1 MTKFN
6 SGQENFV
13 FSDKIKIHV
22 FQKSTIWHFLRW
34 MCTAKAQKLDVYCKS
49 SKADKKRPN
58 TGLGTLYDIL
68 PGVGHPSLSLNILLE
83 SGQVYCK
90 KQSLPINCSELKL
103 FPGGGTT
110 DQTTPRDHSQCRYQ
124 GFSFYSSLTLAQ
136 TTDHFLSL
144 CDRSRHLLRE
154 KAIHFSEEKTFLL
167 QNCFFVICL
176 PLPL

>member
-49 SKADKKRPN
+49 SKADKKRPK

-68 PGVGHPSLSLNILLE
+68 PGVGHPSLSLNILL
-83 SGQVYCK
+83 SPMANSFVRKLGC
-90 KQSLPINCSELKL
+90 SLNCAQH
-103 FPGGGTT
+103 
-110 DQTTPRDHSQCRYQ
+110 QTMITATNK
-124 GFSFYSSLTLAQ
+124 SSLLVLGIYSRLPYNTFSWR
-136 TTDHFLSL
+136 H
-144 CDRSRHLLRE
+144 CD
-154 KAIHFSEEKTFLL
+154 
-167 QNCFFVICL
+167 Q
-176 PLPL
+176 